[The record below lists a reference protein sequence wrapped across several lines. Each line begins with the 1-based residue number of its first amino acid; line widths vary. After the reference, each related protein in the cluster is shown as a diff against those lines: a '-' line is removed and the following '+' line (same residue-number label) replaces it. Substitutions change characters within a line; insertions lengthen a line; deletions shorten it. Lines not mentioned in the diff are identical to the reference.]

1 MLESPESFLAA
12 EGKSNPDSRFSRVLI
27 ALFKGVVYQELQSDL
42 FQTLLAQ
49 ESAVRDYVHVLGLD
63 LTLDEA
69 EGFAYLRSRDALG
82 DDEALP
88 RLVAKR
94 PLSFVVSLVLAL
106 LRKRI
111 LEVESSGESRLIMS
125 REDIVDMVRVYLPSR
140 TNEAQ
145 VVDQVQKTGI
155 NRVVE
160 IGFMRE
166 LRGQDGMY
174 EVMRIIKAFVDAEWL
189 SDFNEKLSAY
199 IEAHG
204 LNPMRGKEGQD
215 G

>member
-94 PLSFVVSLVLAL
+94 PLSFVVSVVLAL